1 MAVTINASTSAGL
14 VQTADTTGNLSL
26 QSNGT
31 TIAALTSAG
40 LAVTGAGTF
49 STTLGVTGVAT
60 LGNGA
65 ILGTPASGTVTN
77 LTGTASIN
85 INGTVGA
92 TTPTTGAFTS
102 GTFSTTLGVTG
113 LITGSANGKFLL
125 ANGATTGA
133 LYADIQNTGGRLIIG
148 VANSAGTSPITSS
161 TAYSVILNS
170 DNGTPIE
177 LAVSSVT
184 QLKVISTGVTI
195 PGTLGVTGAATLSS
209 TLAVGA
215 VTATSAATHTF
226 NSSVA
231 SFAMNLNNT
240 SGSSPNG
247 LSVYYSSGV
256 NGTGN
261 PFLFCSDGAS
271 VERATIR
278 SNGGLANFSANNV
291 NLSDANVKSRI
302 EPIGT
307 QWDAWKKIEWMKFKY
322 DDQTHD
328 DWNYGYTA
336 QNIESIYPELVDAW
350 QPNDEN
356 STLKAVY
363 SEDLK
368 NITGSVLQE
377 AQLRIEQLEARLAAL
392 ESK

>member
-1 MAVTINASTSAGL
+1 M
-14 VQTADTTGNLSL
+14 TAD
-26 QSNGT
+26 
-31 TIAALTSAG
+31 
-40 LAVTGAGTF
+40 
-49 STTLGVTGVAT
+49 
-60 LGNGA
+60 
-65 ILGTPASGTVTN
+65 LGTGLSTAITKDGQTTTTAKIPFAQGLSAAVASN
-77 LTGTASIN
+77 FAA
-85 INGTVGA
+85 GTVGA
-92 TTPTTGAFTS
+92 PSIYLSTDTTTGLYRIGANNDGFAVS
-102 GTFSTTLGVTG
+102 GTKLLDLS
-113 LITGSANGKFLL
+113 SALVGI
-125 ANGATTGA
+125 TGA
-133 LYADIQNTGGRLIIG
+133 LT
-148 VANSAGTSPITSS
+148 VS
-161 TAYSVILNS
+161 T
-170 DNGTPIE
+170 
-177 LAVSSVT
+177 
-184 QLKVISTGVTI
+184 
-195 PGTLGVTGAATLSS
+195 TLGVTGAATLSS

-291 NLSDANVKSRI
+291 NLSDASVKSRK
-302 EPIGT
+302 EPMGT

-350 QPNDEN
+350 QPDKKD

-392 ESK
+392 ESQ